1 MNCTDIR
8 ERFPDLLYET
18 LPFAELEQLNDHLAH
33 CSTCKSEF
41 ASLRDLHRALDSV
54 AAPDVSVNLPTLYRR
69 VADLRQRSVKR
80 WRRAALAVGC
90 IAAAVIAVLAFRL
103 EIRVGSDQVMIRWG
117 NSIPVPDLA
126 ANGKSESVR
135 LAQSD
140 SSNSPASELEL
151 QPMRGLI
158 YALADDLDKLAGE
171 VEARDRRQQ
180 QAVARLQEN
189 LAQVRLIMQRQLNA
203 RQVALDSS
211 KKGEDQ

>member
-1 MNCTDIR
+1 MNCKNVR
-8 ERFPDLLYET
+8 ERLVDMLYDC
-18 LPFAELEQLNDHLAH
+18 LPLTELEKLNVHLAH
-33 CSTCKSEF
+33 CSACKSEF

-54 AAPDVSVNLPTLYRR
+54 AAPDVSVHLPTLYRR

-80 WRRAALAVGC
+80 WRRVALAAAGV
-90 IAAAVIAVLAFRL
+90 AAAVIAVLAFRL

-117 NSIPVPDLA
+117 NSIPVPDSA

-140 SSNSPASELEL
+140 SPNPPASELEL

-158 YALADDLDKLAGE
+158 YAVADDLDKLAGE
-171 VEARDRRQQ
+171 VETRDRRQQ